1 MRVLVTPLMAM
12 AESAG
17 SATRAR
23 ALASTMASRGWKTTL
38 CVPEGFTGM
47 VPTNVNVQP
56 ILTPSPLGIPRIIG
70 KKLFPLAQR
79 LGLNRRVPITCF
91 DDVLKLTGNTDKCY
105 LARAVEQLRE
115 IIQDGRFEAVYSE
128 FNIASIIAA
137 KAEGVPV
144 FGSTSFPTQPSFA
157 SDPSSVVGLNRVLR
171 SLSMD
176 PVRSPE
182 DILLM
187 PNVRFV
193 PSCPELEPFP
203 AESLVIFTGSF
214 IDLPASTLDTPR
226 DAVVAYFGNGAV
238 TPRRG
243 FAVLAEALRGS
254 GLDLYVAGLPESHA
268 AHLHT
273 APRFDFSELLPRTAI
288 FVNHGG
294 QNSMMDGIAHGSPQL
309 ICPGKVFER
318 RFNAKAAERCGI
330 GLSLEQSCFDIP
342 TVRRTLEQLLEDAA
356 GYRASAASL
365 KNRLSELGG
374 ANRIVDTIARQA
386 YGCPPNSTPPR
397 APRLHRLPGKKLRVS
412 RCLSS

>member
-115 IIQDGRFEAVYSE
+115 IIQDGHFDAVYSE

-137 KAEGVPV
+137 KAEDVPV

-157 SDPSSVVGLNRVLR
+157 SDPSSVAGLNRVLR

-187 PNVRFV
+187 ANVRFV

-203 AESLVIFTGSF
+203 AESPVIFTGPF
-214 IDLPASTLDTPR
+214 IDLPESTPDTPR

-273 APRFDFSELLPRTAI
+273 APRFDFSDLLPRTAI

>member
-1 MRVLVTPLMAM
+1 MRVLVVPMMTM

-17 SATRAR
+17 PASRAR
-23 ALASTMASRGWKTTL
+23 ALASAMASIGWETTL

-47 VPTNVNVQP
+47 VPTGVSAQP
-56 ILTPSPLGIPRIIG
+56 ILTPSPLGMPRIIG
-70 KKLFPLAQR
+70 RKMFPLAQR
-79 LGLNRRVPITCF
+79 LGLNRRVRITCF
-91 DDVLKLTGNTDKCY
+91 DDVLRLTGNTDKRY
-105 LARAVEQLRE
+105 FARAVEQLRK
-115 IIQDGRFEAVYSE
+115 IIQNGRFDAVYSE

-137 KAEGVPV
+137 KAEGVPI

-157 SDPSSVVGLNRVLR
+157 SDSSSAVGLNRVLR

-182 DILLM
+182 DIPLM
-187 PNVRFV
+187 PNVCFV

-203 AESLVIFTGSF
+203 AESPVIFTGSF
-214 IDLPASTLDTPR
+214 IDLPASIRDAPR

-273 APRFDFSELLPRTAI
+273 APRFDFSELLHHAAI
-288 FVNHGG
+288 FANHGG
-294 QNSMMDGIAHGSPQL
+294 QNSMIDGIAYGSPQL

-330 GLSLEQSCFDIP
+330 GLSLEQSCFDVP

-356 GYRASAASL
+356 GYHASAASL

-397 APRLHRLPGKKLRVS
+397 APRLYRLPDRKLRVS

>member
-115 IIQDGRFEAVYSE
+115 IIQDGHFDAVYSE

-137 KAEGVPV
+137 KAEDVPV

-157 SDPSSVVGLNRVLR
+157 SDPSSVAGLNRVLR

-203 AESLVIFTGSF
+203 AESPVIFTGPF
-214 IDLPASTLDTPR
+214 IDLPESTPDTPR

-273 APRFDFSELLPRTAI
+273 APRFDFSDLLPRTAI

>member
-91 DDVLKLTGNTDKCY
+91 DDVLKHTGNTDKCY

-115 IIQDGRFEAVYSE
+115 IIQDGHFDAVYSE

-137 KAEGVPV
+137 KAEDVPV

-157 SDPSSVVGLNRVLR
+157 SDPSSVAGLNRVLR

-203 AESLVIFTGSF
+203 AESPVIFTGPF
-214 IDLPASTLDTPR
+214 IDLPESTPDTPR

-273 APRFDFSELLPRTAI
+273 APRFDFSDLLPRTAI

>member
-12 AESAG
+12 VESAG
-17 SATRAR
+17 PATRAR
-23 ALASTMASRGWKTTL
+23 TLASAMASIGWETTL
-38 CVPEGFTGM
+38 CVPEGFTGI
-47 VPTNVNVQP
+47 VPTGVSAQP
-56 ILTPSPLGIPRIIG
+56 ILTPSPLGMPRTIG
-70 KKLFPLAQR
+70 RKMFPLAQR
-79 LGLNRRVPITCF
+79 LGLNRRVRITCF
-91 DDVLKLTGNTDKCY
+91 DDVLRLTGNTDKRY
-105 LARAVEQLRE
+105 FARAVEQLRK
-115 IIQDGRFEAVYSE
+115 IIQNGRFDAVYSE

-144 FGSTSFPTQPSFA
+144 FGSMSFPTQPSFA
-157 SDPSSVVGLNRVLR
+157 SNPSSVAGLNRVLR

-203 AESLVIFTGSF
+203 AESPVMFTGPF

-254 GLDLYVAGLPESHA
+254 SLDLYVAGLPERHA

-273 APRFDFSELLPRTAI
+273 APRFDFSELLSRTAI

-294 QNSMMDGIAHGSPQL
+294 QNSMMDGIAYGSPQL

-330 GLSLEQSCFDIP
+330 GLSLEQSCFDVP

-356 GYRASAASL
+356 RYRASAAFL
-365 KNRLSELGG
+365 RNRLTELGG
-374 ANRIVDTIARQA
+374 TNRVIDSIAMNTNAQH
-386 YGCPPNSTPPR
+386 SSEF
-397 APRLHRLPGKKLRVS
+397 S
-412 RCLSS
+412 R

>member
-1 MRVLVTPLMAM
+1 MRVLVAPLMAM

-17 SATRAR
+17 PATRAR
-23 ALASTMASRGWKTTL
+23 ALASAMASRGWKTTL
-38 CVPEGFTGM
+38 CVPEGFRGT
-47 VPTNVNVQP
+47 VPADVSPQP
-56 ILTPSPLGIPRIIG
+56 IRTPSPLGIPRTIG
-70 KKLFPLAQR
+70 RKMFPLAQK

-91 DDVLKLTGNTDKCY
+91 DDILKLTGNTNRRY
-105 LARAVEQLRE
+105 LTRAVEQLRK
-115 IIQDGRFEAVYSE
+115 IIQNGRFDAVYSE

-137 KAEGVPV
+137 KTEGVPV

-157 SDPSSVVGLNRVLR
+157 SDPSSVTGLNRVLR

-182 DILLM
+182 NILLM

-203 AESLVIFTGSF
+203 AESPVIFTGPF
-214 IDLPASTLDTPR
+214 IDLPASTRDTSR

-243 FAVLAEALRGS
+243 FAVLAEAVRGS

-268 AHLHT
+268 AHLRT

-294 QNSMMDGIAHGSPQL
+294 QNSMMDGIAYGSPQL

-330 GLSLEQSCFDIP
+330 GLSLEQSCFDVP
-342 TVRRTLEQLLEDAA
+342 TVR
-356 GYRASAASL
+356 
-365 KNRLSELGG
+365 K
-374 ANRIVDTIARQA
+374 
-386 YGCPPNSTPPR
+386 
-397 APRLHRLPGKKLRVS
+397 
-412 RCLSS
+412 

>member
-47 VPTNVNVQP
+47 VPTNVNAQP
-56 ILTPSPLGIPRIIG
+56 ILTPSPLGMPRTIG
-70 KKLFPLAQR
+70 RKMFPLAQR

-91 DDVLKLTGNTDKCY
+91 DDVLKLTGNIDKCY

-115 IIQDGRFEAVYSE
+115 IIQDGHFEAVYSE

-137 KAEGVPV
+137 KAEDVPV

-157 SDPSSVVGLNRVLR
+157 SDPSSVAGLNRVLR

-203 AESLVIFTGSF
+203 AESPVIFTGPF
-214 IDLPASTLDTPR
+214 IDLPESTPDTPR

-273 APRFDFSELLPRTAI
+273 APRFDFSDLLPRTAI

>member
-17 SATRAR
+17 PATRAR
-23 ALASTMASRGWKTTL
+23 ALASAMASIGWETTL
-38 CVPEGFTGM
+38 CVPGGFTGM
-47 VPTNVNVQP
+47 VPTGVSAQP
-56 ILTPSPLGIPRIIG
+56 ILTPSPLGMPRIIG
-70 KKLFPLAQR
+70 RKMFPLAQR
-79 LGLNRRVPITCF
+79 LGLNRKVPITCF
-91 DDVLKLTGNTDKCY
+91 DDVLKLTGNTNRRY
-105 LARAVEQLRE
+105 LTRAVEQLRK
-115 IIQDGRFEAVYSE
+115 IIQNGRFDAVYSE

-137 KAEGVPV
+137 KAEGVPI

-157 SDPSSVVGLNRVLR
+157 SNPSSSAGLNCVLR

-187 PNVRFV
+187 PSVRFV

-203 AESLVIFTGSF
+203 AESPVIFTGPF
-214 IDLPASTLDTPR
+214 IDLPASTLDTPK
-226 DAVVAYFGNGAV
+226 DAVVAYFGNGAI

-254 GLDLYVAGLPESHA
+254 GLDLYVAGLPERHA

-273 APRFDFSELLPRTAI
+273 APRFDFSELLPRAAI

-294 QNSMMDGIAHGSPQL
+294 QNSMMDGIAYGSPQL

-330 GLSLEQSCFDIP
+330 GLSLEQNCFNVP
-342 TVRRTLEQLLEDAA
+342 TVRRALKQLLEDAA
-356 GYRASAASL
+356 EYRASAASL
-365 KNRLSELGG
+365 RSRLFELGG
-374 ANRIVDTIARQA
+374 TNRVIDSITKNA
-386 YGCPPNSTPPR
+386 
-397 APRLHRLPGKKLRVS
+397 
-412 RCLSS
+412 

>member
-17 SATRAR
+17 PASRAR
-23 ALASTMASRGWKTTL
+23 ALASAVVSRGWETTL
-38 CVPEGFTGM
+38 CVPEGFAGT
-47 VPTNVNVQP
+47 VPAGVSAQP
-56 ILTPSPLGIPRIIG
+56 ILTPSPLGMPQVIG
-70 KKLFPLAQR
+70 KKMFPLAQR
-79 LGLNRRVPITCF
+79 LGLNRHVPITCF
-91 DDVLKLTGNTDKCY
+91 DDVLKLTGNTDRQY
-105 LARAVEQLRE
+105 LTRAVEQLRK
-115 IIQDGRFEAVYSE
+115 IIQNGCFDAVYSE

-144 FGSTSFPTQPSFA
+144 FGSTSFPTQSSFA
-157 SDPSSVVGLNRVLR
+157 SNPSSVAGLNRVLR

-182 DILLM
+182 DLLLM

-203 AESLVIFTGSF
+203 AESPVVFTGPF

-254 GLDLYVAGLPESHA
+254 SLDLYVAGLPERHA

-273 APRFDFSELLPRTAI
+273 ASRFDFSELLPRTAI

-294 QNSMMDGIAHGSPQL
+294 QNSMMDGIAYGSPQL

-330 GLSLEQSCFDIP
+330 GLSLEQSCFDVP
-342 TVRRTLEQLLEDAA
+342 TVRRTLEQLLEDGA
-356 GYRASAASL
+356 GYRASAESL
-365 KNRLSELGG
+365 RNRLTELGG
-374 ANRIVDTIARQA
+374 TNRVIDSIAENVNAQ
-386 YGCPPNSTPPR
+386 
-397 APRLHRLPGKKLRVS
+397 
-412 RCLSS
+412 LSSEFSR

>member
-115 IIQDGRFEAVYSE
+115 IIQDGHFDAVYSE

-137 KAEGVPV
+137 KAEDVPV

-157 SDPSSVVGLNRVLR
+157 SDPSSVAGLNRVLR

-203 AESLVIFTGSF
+203 AESPVIFTGPF
-214 IDLPASTLDTPR
+214 IDLPESTPDTPR

-273 APRFDFSELLPRTAI
+273 APRFDFSDLLPRTAI

-294 QNSMMDGIAHGSPQL
+294 QNSMIDGIAHGSPQL

>member
-1 MRVLVTPLMAM
+1 MRVLVAPLMAM

-17 SATRAR
+17 PATRAR
-23 ALASTMASRGWKTTL
+23 ALASAMASRGWKTTL
-38 CVPEGFTGM
+38 CVPEGFRGT
-47 VPTNVNVQP
+47 VPADVSPQP
-56 ILTPSPLGIPRIIG
+56 IRTPSPLGIPRTIG
-70 KKLFPLAQR
+70 RKMFPLAQK

-91 DDVLKLTGNTDKCY
+91 DDILKLTGNTNRRY
-105 LARAVEQLRE
+105 LTRAVEQLRK
-115 IIQDGRFEAVYSE
+115 IIQNGRFDAVYSE

-137 KAEGVPV
+137 KTEGVPV

-157 SDPSSVVGLNRVLR
+157 SDPSSVTGLNRVLR

-182 DILLM
+182 NILLM
-187 PNVRFV
+187 PNVHFV

-203 AESLVIFTGSF
+203 AESPVIFTGPF
-214 IDLPASTLDTPR
+214 IDLPASTRDTSR

-238 TPRRG
+238 TSRRG

-268 AHLHT
+268 AHLRT

-294 QNSMMDGIAHGSPQL
+294 QNSMMDGIAYGSPQL

-330 GLSLEQSCFDIP
+330 GLSLEQSCFDVP
-342 TVRRTLEQLLEDAA
+342 TVRKTLEQLLEDAA
-356 GYRASAASL
+356 AYRASAESL
-365 KNRLSELGG
+365 RNRLSELGG
-374 ANRIVDTIARQA
+374 MNRVIDSIARNANTQ
-386 YGCPPNSTPPR
+386 
-397 APRLHRLPGKKLRVS
+397 
-412 RCLSS
+412 LSSEFSR

>member
-1 MRVLVTPLMAM
+1 MRVLVAPLMAM

-17 SATRAR
+17 PATRAR
-23 ALASTMASRGWKTTL
+23 ALASAMSSRGWKTTL
-38 CVPEGFTGM
+38 CVPEGFRGT
-47 VPTNVNVQP
+47 VPADVSPQP
-56 ILTPSPLGIPRIIG
+56 ILTPSPLGMPRTIG
-70 KKLFPLAQR
+70 RKMFPLAQK

-91 DDVLKLTGNTDKCY
+91 DDVLKLTGNTDRRY
-105 LARAVEQLRE
+105 LTRAVEQLRK
-115 IIQDGRFEAVYSE
+115 IIQNGRFDAVYSE

-137 KAEGVPV
+137 KTEGVPV

-157 SDPSSVVGLNRVLR
+157 SDPSSVAGLNRVLR

-187 PNVRFV
+187 PNVHFV

-203 AESLVIFTGSF
+203 AESLVMFTGPF
-214 IDLPASTLDTPR
+214 IDLPASARDKSR

-243 FAVLAEALRGS
+243 FAVLAKALRGS

-268 AHLHT
+268 VHLHT

-294 QNSMMDGIAHGSPQL
+294 QNSMMDGIAYGSPQL
-309 ICPGKVFER
+309 VCPGKVFER

-330 GLSLEQSCFDIP
+330 GLSLEQSCFDAP

-356 GYRASAASL
+356 RYRASAESL
-365 KNRLSELGG
+365 RNRLSELGG
-374 ANRIVDTIARQA
+374 MNRVIDSIAKNANAQLS
-386 YGCPPNSTPPR
+386 NEF
-397 APRLHRLPGKKLRVS
+397 S
-412 RCLSS
+412 R

>member
-115 IIQDGRFEAVYSE
+115 IIQDGHFDAVYSE

-137 KAEGVPV
+137 KAEDVPV

-157 SDPSSVVGLNRVLR
+157 SDPSSVAGLNRVLR

-203 AESLVIFTGSF
+203 AESPVIFTGPF
-214 IDLPASTLDTPR
+214 IDLPESTPDTPR

>member
-137 KAEGVPV
+137 KAEDVPV

-157 SDPSSVVGLNRVLR
+157 SDPSSVAGLNRVLR

-203 AESLVIFTGSF
+203 AESPVIFTGPF
-214 IDLPASTLDTPR
+214 IDLPESTPDTPR

-273 APRFDFSELLPRTAI
+273 APRFDFSDLLPRTAI

>member
-1 MRVLVTPLMAM
+1 MRVLVAPLMAM
-12 AESAG
+12 ATSAG
-17 SATRAR
+17 PATRAR
-23 ALASTMASRGWKTTL
+23 ALASAMASRGWKTTL
-38 CVPEGFTGM
+38 CIPEGFRGT
-47 VPTNVNVQP
+47 VPADVSPQP
-56 ILTPSPLGIPRIIG
+56 ILTPSPLGMPRTIG
-70 KKLFPLAQR
+70 RKMFPLAQK

-91 DDVLKLTGNTDKCY
+91 DDVLKLTGNTDRRY
-105 LARAVEQLRE
+105 LTRAVEQLRK
-115 IIQDGRFEAVYSE
+115 IIQNGRFDAVYSE

-137 KAEGVPV
+137 KAEGVPI

-157 SDPSSVVGLNRVLR
+157 SDPSSVAGLNRVLR

-203 AESLVIFTGSF
+203 AESLVIFTGPF
-214 IDLPASTLDTPR
+214 IDLPASARDKSR

-254 GLDLYVAGLPESHA
+254 GLDLYAAGLPESHA

-273 APRFDFSELLPRTAI
+273 APRFGFSELLPRTAI

-294 QNSMMDGIAHGSPQL
+294 QNSMMDGIVYGSPQL

-330 GLSLEQSCFDIP
+330 GLSLEQSCFDAP
-342 TVRRTLEQLLEDAA
+342 TVRRTLEQLLGDGA
-356 GYRASAASL
+356 GYRASAESL
-365 KNRLSELGG
+365 RNRLTELGG
-374 ANRIVDTIARQA
+374 TNRVIDSIAMNTNAQ
-386 YGCPPNSTPPR
+386 
-397 APRLHRLPGKKLRVS
+397 H
-412 RCLSS
+412 SSEFNR

>member
-1 MRVLVTPLMAM
+1 MRVLVAPLMAM

-17 SATRAR
+17 PATRAR
-23 ALASTMASRGWKTTL
+23 ALASAMASRGWKTTL
-38 CVPEGFTGM
+38 CVPEGFRGT
-47 VPTNVNVQP
+47 VPADVSPQP
-56 ILTPSPLGIPRIIG
+56 IRTPSPLGIPRTIG
-70 KKLFPLAQR
+70 RKMFPLAQK

-91 DDVLKLTGNTDKCY
+91 DDILGNTNRRY
-105 LARAVEQLRE
+105 LTRAVEQLRK
-115 IIQDGRFEAVYSE
+115 IIQNGRFDAVYSE

-137 KAEGVPV
+137 KTEGVPV

-157 SDPSSVVGLNRVLR
+157 SDPSSVTGLNRVLR

-182 DILLM
+182 NILLM

-203 AESLVIFTGSF
+203 AESPVIFTGPF
-214 IDLPASTLDTPR
+214 IDLPASTRDTSR

-268 AHLHT
+268 AHLRT

-294 QNSMMDGIAHGSPQL
+294 QNSMMDGIAYGSPQL

-330 GLSLEQSCFDIP
+330 GLSLEQSCFDVP
-342 TVRRTLEQLLEDAA
+342 TVRKTLEQLLEDAA
-356 GYRASAASL
+356 AYRASAESL
-365 KNRLSELGG
+365 RNRLSELGG
-374 ANRIVDTIARQA
+374 MNRVIDSIARNANTQ
-386 YGCPPNSTPPR
+386 
-397 APRLHRLPGKKLRVS
+397 
-412 RCLSS
+412 LSSEFSR

>member
-1 MRVLVTPLMAM
+1 MRVLVAPLMAM

-17 SATRAR
+17 PATRAR
-23 ALASTMASRGWKTTL
+23 ALASAMASKGWKTTL
-38 CVPEGFTGM
+38 CVPEGFRGT
-47 VPTNVNVQP
+47 VPADVSPQP
-56 ILTPSPLGIPRIIG
+56 IRTPSPLGMPRTIG
-70 KKLFPLAQR
+70 RKMFPLAQN
-79 LGLNRRVPITCF
+79 LCLNRRVPITCF
-91 DDVLKLTGNTDKCY
+91 YDVLKLTGNTNRRY
-105 LARAVEQLRE
+105 LTRAVEQLRK
-115 IIQDGRFEAVYSE
+115 IIQNGRFDAVYSE

-137 KAEGVPV
+137 KTEGVPV

-157 SDPSSVVGLNRVLR
+157 SDPSSVTGLNRVLR

-182 DILLM
+182 NILLM

-203 AESLVIFTGSF
+203 AESPVIFTGPF
-214 IDLPASTLDTPR
+214 IDLPASTRDTSR

-238 TPRRG
+238 TLRRG

-268 AHLHT
+268 AHLRT

-294 QNSMMDGIAHGSPQL
+294 QNSMMDGIAYGSPQL

-330 GLSLEQSCFDIP
+330 GLSLEQSCFDVP
-342 TVRRTLEQLLEDAA
+342 TVRKTLEQLLEDAA
-356 GYRASAASL
+356 GYRASAESL
-365 KNRLSELGG
+365 RNRLSELGG
-374 ANRIVDTIARQA
+374 MNRVIDSIARNANTQ
-386 YGCPPNSTPPR
+386 
-397 APRLHRLPGKKLRVS
+397 
-412 RCLSS
+412 LSSEFSR

>member
-1 MRVLVTPLMAM
+1 MRVLVTPLMTM

-23 ALASTMASRGWKTTL
+23 ALASAMASRGWRATL
-38 CVPEGFTGM
+38 CVPEGFSGAIPAG
-47 VPTNVNVQP
+47 VSAQP
-56 ILTPSPLGIPRIIG
+56 ILTPNPLGMPRIIG

-91 DDVLKLTGNTDKCY
+91 DDVLKLTGNTDRRY
-105 LARAVEQLRE
+105 LTRVVEQLRK
-115 IIQDGRFEAVYSE
+115 IIQNERFEAVYSE

-144 FGSTSFPTQPSFA
+144 FGSMSFPTQPSFA
-157 SDPSSVVGLNRVLR
+157 SDPSSVAGLNRVLR

-193 PSCPELEPFP
+193 PSCPKLEPFP
-203 AESLVIFTGSF
+203 AESPVIFTGPF
-214 IDLPASTLDTPR
+214 IDLPESTPDTPR
-226 DAVVAYFGNGAV
+226 DAVAYFGNGAV
-238 TPRRG
+238 TPCRG

-273 APRFDFSELLPRTAI
+273 APRFDFSDLLPRTAI

>member
-115 IIQDGRFEAVYSE
+115 IIQDGHFDAVYSE

-137 KAEGVPV
+137 KAEDVPV

-157 SDPSSVVGLNRVLR
+157 SDPSSVAGLNRVLR

-203 AESLVIFTGSF
+203 AESPVIFTGPF
-214 IDLPASTLDTPR
+214 IDLPESTPDTPR

-273 APRFDFSELLPRTAI
+273 APRFDFSDLLPRTAI

-330 GLSLEQSCFDIP
+330 GLSLEQSFFDIP

>member
-70 KKLFPLAQR
+70 RKMFPLAQR
-79 LGLNRRVPITCF
+79 LGLNRRVRITCF

-137 KAEGVPV
+137 KAEDVPV

-157 SDPSSVVGLNRVLR
+157 SDPSSVAGLNRVLR

-203 AESLVIFTGSF
+203 AESPVIFTGPF
-214 IDLPASTLDTPR
+214 IDLPESTPDTPR

-273 APRFDFSELLPRTAI
+273 APRFDFSDLLPRTAI

>member
-1 MRVLVTPLMAM
+1 MRVLVAPLMAM

-17 SATRAR
+17 PATRAR
-23 ALASTMASRGWKTTL
+23 ALASAMASRGWKTTL
-38 CVPEGFTGM
+38 CVPEGFSGTIPAD
-47 VPTNVNVQP
+47 VSPQP
-56 ILTPSPLGIPRIIG
+56 ILTPGPLGMPRTIG
-70 KKLFPLAQR
+70 RKMFPLAQK
-79 LGLNRRVPITCF
+79 LGLNRRVSITCF
-91 DDVLKLTGNTDKCY
+91 DDVLKLTGNTDRRY
-105 LARAVEQLRE
+105 LTRAVEQLRK
-115 IIQDGRFEAVYSE
+115 IIQNGRFDAVYSE

-157 SDPSSVVGLNRVLR
+157 SNPSSVAGLNRVLR

-203 AESLVIFTGSF
+203 AESPVMFTGPF

-254 GLDLYVAGLPESHA
+254 SLDLYVAGLPERHA

-294 QNSMMDGIAHGSPQL
+294 QNSMMDGIAYGSPQL

-330 GLSLEQSCFDIP
+330 GLSLEQSCFDVP

-356 GYRASAASL
+356 RYRASAASL
-365 KNRLSELGG
+365 RNRLTELGG
-374 ANRIVDTIARQA
+374 TNRVIDSIAMNTNAQH
-386 YGCPPNSTPPR
+386 S
-397 APRLHRLPGKKLRVS
+397 GKFS
-412 RCLSS
+412 R

>member
-115 IIQDGRFEAVYSE
+115 IIQDGCFEAVYSE

-137 KAEGVPV
+137 KAEDVPV

-157 SDPSSVVGLNRVLR
+157 SDPSSVAGLNRVLR

-203 AESLVIFTGSF
+203 AESPVIFTGPF
-214 IDLPASTLDTPR
+214 IDLPESTPDTPR
-226 DAVVAYFGNGAV
+226 DAVVAYFGNGTV

-273 APRFDFSELLPRTAI
+273 APRFDFSDLLPRTAI

>member
-12 AESAG
+12 ATSAG
-17 SATRAR
+17 PTTRAR
-23 ALASTMASRGWKTTL
+23 ALASAMASRGQKTTL
-38 CVPEGFTGM
+38 CVPEGFSGAI
-47 VPTNVNVQP
+47 PTDVSPQP
-56 ILTPSPLGIPRIIG
+56 ILTPSPLGTPRTIG
-70 KKLFPLAQR
+70 RKMFPLAQK
-79 LGLNRRVPITCF
+79 LGLNRRAPITCF
-91 DDVLKLTGNTDKCY
+91 DDVLKLTGNTDRRY
-105 LARAVEQLRE
+105 LTRAVEQLRK
-115 IIQDGRFEAVYSE
+115 IIQNGRFDAVYSE

-157 SDPSSVVGLNRVLR
+157 SDPSSVAGLNRVLR

-254 GLDLYVAGLPESHA
+254 GLDLYLAGLPESHA

-294 QNSMMDGIAHGSPQL
+294 QNSMMDGIAYGSPQL

-330 GLSLEQSCFDIP
+330 GLSLEQSCFDVP

-356 GYRASAASL
+356 RYRASAAFL
-365 KNRLSELGG
+365 RNRLTELDGTNRVIDSIAMNTNAQHSSEF
-374 ANRIVDTIARQA
+374 
-386 YGCPPNSTPPR
+386 
-397 APRLHRLPGKKLRVS
+397 S
-412 RCLSS
+412 R

>member
-115 IIQDGRFEAVYSE
+115 IIQDGHFDAVYSE

-137 KAEGVPV
+137 KAEDVPV

-157 SDPSSVVGLNRVLR
+157 SDPSSVAGLNRVLR

-203 AESLVIFTGSF
+203 AESPVIFTGPF
-214 IDLPASTLDTPR
+214 IDLPASTRDTSR

-238 TPRRG
+238 TLRRG

-268 AHLHT
+268 AHLRT

-294 QNSMMDGIAHGSPQL
+294 QNSMMDGIAYGSPQL

-330 GLSLEQSCFDIP
+330 GLSLEQSCFDVP
-342 TVRRTLEQLLEDAA
+342 TVRKTLEQLLEDAA
-356 GYRASAASL
+356 GYRASAESL
-365 KNRLSELGG
+365 RNRLSELGG
-374 ANRIVDTIARQA
+374 MNRVIDSIARNANTQ
-386 YGCPPNSTPPR
+386 
-397 APRLHRLPGKKLRVS
+397 
-412 RCLSS
+412 LSSEFSR

>member
-1 MRVLVTPLMAM
+1 MRVLVAPLMAM

-17 SATRAR
+17 PATRAR
-23 ALASTMASRGWKTTL
+23 ALASAMASRGWKTTL
-38 CVPEGFTGM
+38 CVPEGFRGT
-47 VPTNVNVQP
+47 VPADVSPQP
-56 ILTPSPLGIPRIIG
+56 IRTPSPLGIPRTIG
-70 KKLFPLAQR
+70 RKMFPLAQK

-91 DDVLKLTGNTDKCY
+91 DDILKLTGNTNRRH
-105 LARAVEQLRE
+105 LTRAVEQLRK
-115 IIQDGRFEAVYSE
+115 IIQNGRFDAVYSE

-137 KAEGVPV
+137 KTEGVPV

-157 SDPSSVVGLNRVLR
+157 SDPSSVTGLNRVLR

-182 DILLM
+182 NILLM

-203 AESLVIFTGSF
+203 AESPVIFTGPF
-214 IDLPASTLDTPR
+214 IDLPASTRDTSR

-238 TPRRG
+238 TSRRG

-268 AHLHT
+268 AHLRT

-294 QNSMMDGIAHGSPQL
+294 QNSMMDGIAYGSPQL

-330 GLSLEQSCFDIP
+330 GLSLEQSCFDVP
-342 TVRRTLEQLLEDAA
+342 TVRKTLEQLLEDAA
-356 GYRASAASL
+356 AYRASAESL
-365 KNRLSELGG
+365 RNRLSELGG
-374 ANRIVDTIARQA
+374 MNRVIDSIARNANTQ
-386 YGCPPNSTPPR
+386 
-397 APRLHRLPGKKLRVS
+397 
-412 RCLSS
+412 LSSEFSR

>member
-115 IIQDGRFEAVYSE
+115 IIQDGHFDAVYSE

-137 KAEGVPV
+137 KAEDVPV

-157 SDPSSVVGLNRVLR
+157 SDPSSVAGLNRVLR

-203 AESLVIFTGSF
+203 AESPVIFTGPF
-214 IDLPASTLDTPR
+214 IDLPESTPDTPR

-243 FAVLAEALRGS
+243 FAVLAKALRGS

-268 AHLHT
+268 VHLHT

>member
-1 MRVLVTPLMAM
+1 MRVLVAPLMAM

-17 SATRAR
+17 PATRAR
-23 ALASTMASRGWKTTL
+23 ALASAMASKGWKTTL
-38 CVPEGFTGM
+38 CVPEGFRGT
-47 VPTNVNVQP
+47 VPADVSPQP
-56 ILTPSPLGIPRIIG
+56 IRTPSPLGMPRTIG
-70 KKLFPLAQR
+70 RKMFPLAQK

-91 DDVLKLTGNTDKCY
+91 DDVLKLTGNTNRRY
-105 LARAVEQLRE
+105 LTRAVEQLRK
-115 IIQDGRFEAVYSE
+115 IIQNGRFDAVYSE

-137 KAEGVPV
+137 KTEGVPV

-157 SDPSSVVGLNRVLR
+157 SDPSSVTGLNRVLR
-171 SLSMD
+171 S
-176 PVRSPE
+176 PE
-182 DILLM
+182 NILLM

-203 AESLVIFTGSF
+203 AESPVIFTGPF
-214 IDLPASTLDTPR
+214 IDLPASTRDTSR

-238 TPRRG
+238 TLRRG

-268 AHLHT
+268 AHLRT

-294 QNSMMDGIAHGSPQL
+294 QNSMMDGIAYGSPQL

-330 GLSLEQSCFDIP
+330 GLSLEQSCFDVP
-342 TVRRTLEQLLEDAA
+342 TVRKTLEQLLEDAA
-356 GYRASAASL
+356 GYRASAESL
-365 KNRLSELGG
+365 RNRLSELGG
-374 ANRIVDTIARQA
+374 MNRVIDSIARNANTQ
-386 YGCPPNSTPPR
+386 
-397 APRLHRLPGKKLRVS
+397 
-412 RCLSS
+412 LSSEFSR

>member
-1 MRVLVTPLMAM
+1 MNSYVR
-12 AESAG
+12 SF
-17 SATRAR
+17 R
-23 ALASTMASRGWKTTL
+23 
-38 CVPEGFTGM
+38 
-47 VPTNVNVQP
+47 N
-56 ILTPSPLGIPRIIG
+56 
-70 KKLFPLAQR
+70 
-79 LGLNRRVPITCF
+79 
-91 DDVLKLTGNTDKCY
+91 
-105 LARAVEQLRE
+105 
-115 IIQDGRFEAVYSE
+115 GRFDAVYSE

-137 KAEGVPV
+137 KTEGVPV

-157 SDPSSVVGLNRVLR
+157 SDPSSVTGLNRVLR

-182 DILLM
+182 NILLM

-203 AESLVIFTGSF
+203 AESPVIFTGPF
-214 IDLPASTLDTPR
+214 IDLPASTRDTSR

-238 TPRRG
+238 TLRRG

-268 AHLHT
+268 AHLRT

-294 QNSMMDGIAHGSPQL
+294 QNSMMDGIAYGSPQL

-330 GLSLEQSCFDIP
+330 GLSLEQSCFDVP
-342 TVRRTLEQLLEDAA
+342 TVRKTLEQLLEDAA
-356 GYRASAASL
+356 GYRASAESL
-365 KNRLSELGG
+365 RNRLSELGG
-374 ANRIVDTIARQA
+374 MNRVIDSIARNANTQ
-386 YGCPPNSTPPR
+386 
-397 APRLHRLPGKKLRVS
+397 
-412 RCLSS
+412 LSSEFSR

>member
-1 MRVLVTPLMAM
+1 MRVLVAPLMAM

-17 SATRAR
+17 PATRAR
-23 ALASTMASRGWKTTL
+23 ALASAMASRGWKTTL
-38 CVPEGFTGM
+38 CVPEGFRGT
-47 VPTNVNVQP
+47 VPADVSPQP
-56 ILTPSPLGIPRIIG
+56 IRTPSPLGIPRTIG
-70 KKLFPLAQR
+70 RKMFPLAQK

-91 DDVLKLTGNTDKCY
+91 DDILKLTGNTNRRY
-105 LARAVEQLRE
+105 LTRAVEQLRK
-115 IIQDGRFEAVYSE
+115 IIQNGRFDAVYSE

-137 KAEGVPV
+137 KTEGVPV

-157 SDPSSVVGLNRVLR
+157 SDPSSVTGLNRVLR

-182 DILLM
+182 NILLM

-203 AESLVIFTGSF
+203 AESPVIFTGPF
-214 IDLPASTLDTPR
+214 IDLPASTRDTSR

-238 TPRRG
+238 TSRRG

-268 AHLHT
+268 AHLRT

-294 QNSMMDGIAHGSPQL
+294 QNSMMNGIAYGSPQL

-330 GLSLEQSCFDIP
+330 GLSLEQSCFDVP
-342 TVRRTLEQLLEDAA
+342 TVRKTLEQLLEDAA
-356 GYRASAASL
+356 AYRASAESL
-365 KNRLSELGG
+365 RNRLSELGG
-374 ANRIVDTIARQA
+374 MNRVIDSIARNANTQ
-386 YGCPPNSTPPR
+386 
-397 APRLHRLPGKKLRVS
+397 
-412 RCLSS
+412 LSSEFSR

>member
-1 MRVLVTPLMAM
+1 M
-12 AESAG
+12 
-17 SATRAR
+17 
-23 ALASTMASRGWKTTL
+23 
-38 CVPEGFTGM
+38 
-47 VPTNVNVQP
+47 
-56 ILTPSPLGIPRIIG
+56 
-70 KKLFPLAQR
+70 
-79 LGLNRRVPITCF
+79 PITCF
-91 DDVLKLTGNTDKCY
+91 DDVLKLTGNTNRRY
-105 LARAVEQLRE
+105 LTRAVEQLRK
-115 IIQDGRFEAVYSE
+115 IIQNGRFDAVYSE

-137 KAEGVPV
+137 KTEGVPV

-157 SDPSSVVGLNRVLR
+157 SDPSSVTGLNRVLR

-182 DILLM
+182 NILLM

-203 AESLVIFTGSF
+203 AESPVIFTGPF
-214 IDLPASTLDTPR
+214 IDLPASTRDTSR

-238 TPRRG
+238 TLRRG

-268 AHLHT
+268 AHLRT

-294 QNSMMDGIAHGSPQL
+294 QNSMMDGIAYGSPQL

-330 GLSLEQSCFDIP
+330 GLSLEQSCFDVP
-342 TVRRTLEQLLEDAA
+342 TVRKTLEQLLE
-356 GYRASAASL
+356 GYRASAESL
-365 KNRLSELGG
+365 RNRLSELGG
-374 ANRIVDTIARQA
+374 MNRVIDSIARNANTQ
-386 YGCPPNSTPPR
+386 
-397 APRLHRLPGKKLRVS
+397 
-412 RCLSS
+412 LSSEFSR

>member
-1 MRVLVTPLMAM
+1 MRVLVAPLMAM
-12 AESAG
+12 ATSAG
-17 SATRAR
+17 PATRAR
-23 ALASTMASRGWKTTL
+23 ALASAMASRGWKTTL
-38 CVPEGFTGM
+38 CIPEGFRGT
-47 VPTNVNVQP
+47 VPADVSPQP
-56 ILTPSPLGIPRIIG
+56 ILTPSPLGMPRTIG
-70 KKLFPLAQR
+70 RKMFPLAQK
-79 LGLNRRVPITCF
+79 LGLNRQVPITCF
-91 DDVLKLTGNTDKCY
+91 DDVLKLTGNTDRRY
-105 LARAVEQLRE
+105 LTRAVEQLRK
-115 IIQDGRFEAVYSE
+115 IIQNGRFDAVYSE

-137 KAEGVPV
+137 KAEGVPI

-157 SDPSSVVGLNRVLR
+157 SDPSSVAGLNRVLR

-203 AESLVIFTGSF
+203 AESLVIFTGPF
-214 IDLPASTLDTPR
+214 IDLPASARDKSR

-254 GLDLYVAGLPESHA
+254 GLDPYAAGLPESHA

-273 APRFDFSELLPRTAI
+273 APRFGFSELLPRTAI

-294 QNSMMDGIAHGSPQL
+294 QNSMMDGIVYGSPQL

-330 GLSLEQSCFDIP
+330 GLSLEQSCFDAP
-342 TVRRTLEQLLEDAA
+342 TVRRTLEQLLGDGA
-356 GYRASAASL
+356 GYRASAESL
-365 KNRLSELGG
+365 RNRLTELGG
-374 ANRIVDTIARQA
+374 TNRVIDSIAMNTNAQ
-386 YGCPPNSTPPR
+386 
-397 APRLHRLPGKKLRVS
+397 H
-412 RCLSS
+412 SSEFNR

>member
-1 MRVLVTPLMAM
+1 M
-12 AESAG
+12 
-17 SATRAR
+17 
-23 ALASTMASRGWKTTL
+23 
-38 CVPEGFTGM
+38 
-47 VPTNVNVQP
+47 
-56 ILTPSPLGIPRIIG
+56 
-70 KKLFPLAQR
+70 FPLAQE

-91 DDVLKLTGNTDKCY
+91 DDVLKLTGNTDRRY
-105 LARAVEQLRE
+105 LTRAVEQLRK
-115 IIQDGRFEAVYSE
+115 IIQNGRFDAVYSE

-157 SDPSSVVGLNRVLR
+157 SNPSSVAGLNRVLR

-203 AESLVIFTGSF
+203 AEIPVIFTGPF
-214 IDLPASTLDTPR
+214 IDLSASTLDTPR

-243 FAVLAEALRGS
+243 FAVFAEALRGS
-254 GLDLYVAGLPESHA
+254 SLDLYVAGLPERHA

-294 QNSMMDGIAHGSPQL
+294 QNSMMDGIAYGSPQL

-330 GLSLEQSCFDIP
+330 GLSLEQSCFDVP
-342 TVRRTLEQLLEDAA
+342 TVLRTLEQLLEDAA
-356 GYRASAASL
+356 RYRASAAFL
-365 KNRLSELGG
+365 RNRLTELGG
-374 ANRIVDTIARQA
+374 TNLDRDEPQRSALQRIQQIAV
-386 YGCPPNSTPPR
+386 TFI
-397 APRLHRLPGKKLRVS
+397 LHLFTGNEA
-412 RCLSS
+412 